1 MGQVFAWSGPGLCL
15 EWPSLV
21 LRYAQE
27 ELPRHL
33 VMASWT
39 CFFNKKTRPEAG
51 HKKNPGSDLLSQQLA
66 STIGARGLTAVF
78 GMGTGVSLQLWPPGK
93 IIVKRDSRK
102 EKL

>member
-1 MGQVFAWSGPGLCL
+1 
-15 EWPSLV
+15 
-21 LRYAQE
+21 
-27 ELPRHL
+27 
-33 VMASWT
+33 MASWT
-39 CFFNKKTRPEAG
+39 WSFNKKTRPEAG

-102 EKL
+102 EKPHKQMGN